1 VEKPYKI
8 GPKLAYRGG
17 CTLTP
22 DPQPSTSQLLS
33 ASFGLEVIHIHA
45 QTSQKVNKYHSE
57 STVGRKASK
66 KADFTP
72 QNLKKFQP

>member
-1 VEKPYKI
+1 MKKPYKI
-8 GPKLAYRGG
+8 GPKLTYRGG

-22 DPQPSTSQLLS
+22 DSQPSISQPSS
-33 ASFGLEVIHIHA
+33 ASFRLKVIHIHA